1 VDTFLAIASR
11 RDERRTLVAPLPDD
25 VVERILD
32 AGRLTGSSRNAQ
44 PWTFVVPTTR
54 ARVEAL
60 ASAVYVPG
68 NVLEAGLVVAVLVEG
83 RGPTRFDAGRAS
95 QSMLLAAWNE
105 GVASCPNG
113 VADQALAREATAA
126 GPDEEVTIVLSFGL
140 PERPRDPQSRT
151 AEEWSARANRKP
163 LDEVVRRVA

>member
-1 VDTFLAIASR
+1 MDTFLAIASR
-11 RDERRTLVAPLPDD
+11 RDERRTLPAPLPED

-32 AGRLTGSSRNAQ
+32 AGRLTGSSRNGQ

-54 ARVEAL
+54 MRVEAL
-60 ASAVYVPG
+60 AAAVYVPS

-113 VADQALAREATAA
+113 VADQSAAQAATSA
-126 GPDEEVTIVLSFGL
+126 GPDEEVAIVLSFGV
-140 PERPRDPQSRT
+140 PERPRDPDARS
-151 AEEWSARANRKP
+151 AAEWSARANRKP
-163 LDEVVRRVA
+163 LDAVVRRLA